1 MQQLQFHD
9 GAYCISY
16 VHMFIVYPYPGHTMP
31 VTHRFPSYWR
41 KKTSSATP
49 SEKGRYESPCVLEIP
64 IEDTNK
70 MEKVDRVRER
80 EKEEEGESERGT
92 NVTWIND

>member
-1 MQQLQFHD
+1 
-9 GAYCISY
+9 
-16 VHMFIVYPYPGHTMP
+16 
-31 VTHRFPSYWR
+31 
-41 KKTSSATP
+41 
-49 SEKGRYESPCVLEIP
+49 VLEIP